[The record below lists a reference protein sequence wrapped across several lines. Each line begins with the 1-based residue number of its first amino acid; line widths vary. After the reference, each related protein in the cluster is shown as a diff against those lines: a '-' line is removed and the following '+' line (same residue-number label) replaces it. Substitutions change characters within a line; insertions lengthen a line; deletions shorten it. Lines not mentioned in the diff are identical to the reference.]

1 MPKKGIP
8 SVTCWGSGS
17 PRRELLYVEDLA
29 EAVIFVL
36 ENISSDNECLFDKNS
51 NYLGILN
58 VGIGTDT
65 PINKLADLVA
75 AELDYEG
82 EIVWDLSK
90 PDGTPRKLLDTK
102 KLTNLGWQAR
112 TDFQIGIKK
121 TIEDYIENLRNNS
134 LRQK

>member
-1 MPKKGIP
+1 M
-8 SVTCWGSGS
+8 
-17 PRRELLYVEDLA
+17 
-29 EAVIFVL
+29 
-36 ENISSDNECLFDKNS
+36 
-51 NYLGILN
+51 
-58 VGIGTDT
+58 
-65 PINKLADLVA
+65 A
-75 AELDYEG
+75 AELDYKG

-102 KLTNLGWQAR
+102 KLTNLGWKAS

>member
-1 MPKKGIP
+1 M
-8 SVTCWGSGS
+8 
-17 PRRELLYVEDLA
+17 
-29 EAVIFVL
+29 IFVL

-112 TDFQIGIKK
+112 TDF
-121 TIEDYIENLRNNS
+121 
-134 LRQK
+134 

>member
-1 MPKKGIP
+1 MQKKGIP
-8 SVTCWGSGS
+8 SVTCWGTGS

-36 ENISSDNECLFDKNS
+36 ENISSDNESLFDKNS

-75 AELDYEG
+75 AELDYKG